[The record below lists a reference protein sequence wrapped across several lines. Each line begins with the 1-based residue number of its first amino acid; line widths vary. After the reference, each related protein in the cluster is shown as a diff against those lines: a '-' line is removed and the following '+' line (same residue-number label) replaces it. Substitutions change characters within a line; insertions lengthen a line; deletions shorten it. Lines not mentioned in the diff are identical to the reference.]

1 MRIGTIGYA
10 NNSGLGVML
19 KFFRKHLEIDSQ
31 LVIRW
36 EAKGTNLNDLRCN
49 FVVTSK
55 ENPSK
60 EVLENF
66 INFGLDVVLIIEYP
80 FCWDYL
86 KILKE
91 KGIKIVY
98 IPMLDSIGTS
108 ILEKYKDFVNLWLCV
123 NKWSYNIIKSKGWK
137 CCYLPYPIDT
147 DYFKFI
153 QRDENK
159 VLLHN
164 AGYGGLK
171 NRKGTDLVLKAF
183 QRLKEIVDIK
193 LIINSQVPLEKYGNL
208 EGVDVRVEE
217 KLEVSD
223 IYQEGDIC
231 LAPSRF
237 EGNGLTMYEA
247 MACGFPVI
255 TTNAPPMNEVVENKE
270 FLIKVKNDCFVCKE
284 GTIYEPDLDDFV
296 SKINF
301 VMNIDL
307 KEVSKRNREIIENK
321 FSWNVLKSQYL
332 DVFYKIVNKEDL

>member
-1 MRIGTIGYA
+1 MKIGTIGYA

-49 FVVTSK
+49 FSITSK

-60 EVLENF
+60 EALEKF

-80 FCWDYL
+80 FCWNYL

-108 ILEKYKDFVNLWLCV
+108 VLEKYKDFVDLWLCI

-153 QRDENK
+153 QRGENK

-164 AGYGGLK
+164 AGYVGLK
-171 NRKGTDLVLKAF
+171 SRKGTDLVLRAF
-183 QRLKEIVDIK
+183 QKLKEIVDIK
-193 LIINSQVPLEKYGNL
+193 LIINSQVPLEKYGCL
-208 EGVDVRVEE
+208 WDVDLRVGE
-217 KLEVSD
+217 KPEIIDL
-223 IYQEGDIC
+223 YKEGDVY

-255 TTNAPPMNEVVENKE
+255 TTDAPPMNEVIEDKE
-270 FLIKVKNDCFVCKE
+270 FLIKVKNNLYFGEENVV
-284 GTIYEPDLDDFV
+284 YEPDLNDLIL
-296 SKINF
+296 KINF
-301 VMNIDL
+301 AMNIDL
-307 KEVSKRNREIIENK
+307 KEVSKRNREIIEEK

>member
-19 KFFRKHLEIDSQ
+19 KFFRKHLEINSQ

-36 EAKGTNLNDLRCN
+36 EAKGTNLNDLRCS
-49 FVVTSK
+49 FVITSK
-55 ENPSK
+55 ENLSK
-60 EVLENF
+60 EALEKF

-98 IPMLDSIGTS
+98 IPMLDSVRTP
-108 ILEKYKDFVNLWLCV
+108 ILEKYKDFVDLWLCV

-137 CCYLPYPIDT
+137 CYYLPYPIDT

-153 QRDENK
+153 QRGENK

-164 AGYGGLK
+164 AGYVDFK
-171 NRKGTDLVLKAF
+171 RKGTDLVLRAF
-183 QRLKEIVDIK
+183 QKLDKEKVK
-193 LIINSQVPLEKYGNL
+193 LIINSQVPLEKYGCL
-208 EGVDVRVEE
+208 EGVDLRVGE
-217 KLEVSD
+217 KPEIMDL
-223 IYQEGDIC
+223 YKEGDIY
-231 LAPSRF
+231 LAPSHF
-237 EGNGLTMYEA
+237 EGNGLPIYEA

-255 TTNAPPMNEVVENKE
+255 TTDAPPMNEVVEDKK
-270 FLIKVKNDCFVCKE
+270 FLIKVKNNSHFGEEKVV
-284 GTIYEPDLDDFV
+284 YEPDLDDFV
-296 SKINF
+296 FKINF